1 MKKIFTLI
9 AAALMAVGASAQITI
24 FDAANDGW
32 AATGVN
38 LTTGTTTVGDVTW
51 YGRKS
56 AAIATGN
63 KTFSDNVKWT
73 ARLKFGG
80 GSTFK
85 DGGTLAGVLTY
96 TPTKNG
102 KIKVYCVG
110 GGDGDRTTYISQSI
124 TTTNKDASTAIGS
137 FKSTN
142 QAIGIAEATVEPNKT
157 VYIWADD
164 NVGIYGITFEEVA
177 VVAVDPVFTLT
188 KTSINQ
194 YQSSQIV
201 VNGKSGLDGLTMT
214 GLSYNDDVI
223 SINGFGQITPKT
235 AGTTTITFTTAATEK
250 YNAGTANLTIEV
262 TEVTL
267 DEATI
272 VTEDATWD
280 WSKFGVASIQ
290 LSEETT
296 PSKEDEIV
304 LSNVIKYG
312 YCDAIGSEFGNAQAL
327 KVIGQYMVNSGSY
340 FQGSSIKF
348 TTNRAGKVSVSYS
361 NTGNRENESER
372 RYLTVNGTQ
381 HGDGTM
387 STTMI
392 TTSDIEVPAGEVVI
406 SGCFNNDTEN
416 SQYLRISKIVFTA
429 TGEPEDIT
437 GINTVATD
445 AAKANVVKKY
455 VDGKQVVIEKN
466 GKKYNVAGAQIK

>member
-9 AAALMAVGASAQITI
+9 AAALMAVGASAQTTI
-24 FDAANDGW
+24 FDAANAGW
-32 AATGVN
+32 AATGVS

-80 GSTFK
+80 SSTFK
-85 DGGTLAGVLTY
+85 DGSTLAGVLTY

-327 KVIGQYMVNSGSY
+327 KVIGQYPVNSGY

-361 NTGNRENESER
+361 NTGKRENESER
-372 RYLTVNGTQ
+372 RFLTVNGTQ
-381 HGDGTM
+381 YGEGTM
-387 STTMI
+387 NTTMM
-392 TTSDIEVPAGEVVI
+392 TTSDIDVPAGEVAI
-406 SGCFNNDTEN
+406 SGCFKDDTAN
-416 SQYLRISKIVFTA
+416 SQYLRISKVVFTA

>member
-9 AAALMAVGASAQITI
+9 AAALMAVGASAQTTI
-24 FDAANDGW
+24 FDAANAGW
-32 AATGVN
+32 AAVN

-56 AAIATGN
+56 AEIATGN

-80 GSTFK
+80 SSTFK
-85 DGGTLAGVLTY
+85 DGTLAGVLTY

-102 KIKVYCVG
+102 KIKVYCAG
-110 GGDGDRTTYISQSI
+110 GGGGDRTTYISQSV
-124 TTTNKDASTAIGS
+124 TTTNQDKSTAIGS
-137 FKSTN
+137 FKSTE

-157 VYIWADD
+157 VYIWADN

-327 KVIGQYMVNSGSY
+327 KVIGQYPVNSGY

-361 NTGNRENESER
+361 NTGKRENESER
-372 RYLTVNGTQ
+372 RFLTVNGTQ
-381 HGDGTM
+381 YGEGTM

-406 SGCFNNDTEN
+406 SGCFNNDTAN
-416 SQYLRISKIVFTA
+416 SQYLRISKVVFTA

>member
-9 AAALMAVGASAQITI
+9 AATLMAVGASAQTTI
-24 FDAANDGW
+24 FDAANAGW

-56 AAIATGN
+56 AEITTGN

-80 GSTFK
+80 NSTFK
-85 DGGTLAGVLTY
+85 DGSTLAGVLTY

-110 GGDGDRTTYISQSI
+110 GGGGDRTTYISQSI
-124 TTTNKDASTAIGS
+124 TTTNRDESTAIGS
-137 FKSTN
+137 FKSTE

-157 VYIWADD
+157 VYIWADN

-177 VVAVDPVFTLT
+177 VVAVDPVFSLT

-201 VNGKSGLDGLTMT
+201 VNSKNGLDGLTMS
-214 GLSYNDDVI
+214 GISYNGDII
-223 SINGFGQITPKT
+223 SINANGTITPVA
-235 AGTTTITFTTAATEK
+235 AGTSEITFTTAATEK

-296 PSKEDEIV
+296 PSKEDEII

-327 KVIGQYMVNSGSY
+327 KVIGQYPVNSGY

-361 NTGNRENESER
+361 NTGTRANESER
-372 RYLTVNGTQ
+372 RFLTVNGTQ
-381 HGDGTM
+381 YGEGTM
-387 STTMI
+387 NTTMM
-392 TTSDIEVPAGEVVI
+392 TTSDIDVPAGEVAI
-406 SGCFNNDTEN
+406 SGCFKDDTAN
-416 SQYLRISKIVFTA
+416 SQYLRISKVVFTA

>member
-9 AAALMAVGASAQITI
+9 AAALMAVGASAQTTI
-24 FDAANDGW
+24 FDAANAGW
-32 AATGVN
+32 AATGVD
-38 LTTGTTTVGDVTW
+38 LTTGSTTVGDVTW
-51 YGRKS
+51 YGRGG
-56 AAIATGN
+56 AAVATGN

-80 GSTFK
+80 NSTFK
-85 DGGTLAGVLTY
+85 DGTLAGVLTY

-110 GGDGDRTTYISQSI
+110 GGSGDRTTYISQSI
-124 TTTNKDASTAIGS
+124 TTTNRDESTAIGS
-137 FKSTN
+137 FKSTD
-142 QAIGIAEATVEPNKT
+142 QVIGIAEATVEPNKT
-157 VYIWADD
+157 VYIWADN

-177 VVAVDPVFTLT
+177 VVAVDPVFSLT

-201 VNGKSGLDGLTMT
+201 VNSKNGLDGLTMS
-214 GLSYNDDVI
+214 GISYDGDII
-223 SINGFGQITPKT
+223 SINENGTITPVA
-235 AGTTTITFTTAATEK
+235 AGTSEIKFTTAATEK

-327 KVIGQYMVNSGSY
+327 KVIGQYPVNSGY

-361 NTGNRENESER
+361 NTGTRANESER
-372 RYLTVNGTQ
+372 RFLTVNGTQ
-381 HGDGTM
+381 YGEGTM
-387 STTMI
+387 NTTMM
-392 TTSDIEVPAGEVVI
+392 TTSDIDVPAGEVAI
-406 SGCFNNDTEN
+406 SGCFKDDTAN
-416 SQYLRISKIVFTA
+416 SQYLRISKVVFTA